1 MSESFLVFKSD
12 YYVHTVLRGMEGKE
26 TKNVPRT
33 PSMPVRGS
41 RLKRGPSGNPHTL
54 MLRLGTQTIN
64 FWLPRGL
71 IEGSEIETP
80 SPVAADV
87 AGAW

>member
-1 MSESFLVFKSD
+1 
-12 YYVHTVLRGMEGKE
+12 
-26 TKNVPRT
+26 
-33 PSMPVRGS
+33 
-41 RLKRGPSGNPHTL
+41 